1 MVVVGPRAVDGMEVS
16 ESSAEAERGLELGNS
31 SSSLSFSSS
40 SASSSSSEAE
50 AWSAMKDGRPR
61 LPVGADLRR
70 GAVVVLVG
78 LEVGRGGLKVGALR
92 LGRGLEVVGMAEE
105 ERGGTACSPE

>member
-70 GAVVVLVG
+70 GAVVVLVD
-78 LEVGRGGLKVGALR
+78 LEVGALR
-92 LGRGLEVVGMAEE
+92 LGRGFEVVGMAEE